1 MAEHTSA
8 RAAFDLDRL
17 GVKGVKALKGGI
29 QAWTDAGY
37 ALATGAR

>member
-8 RAAFDLDRL
+8 RAALDLDRL

-29 QAWTDAGY
+29 QAWVDAGHP
-37 ALATGAR
+37 LAAGAK